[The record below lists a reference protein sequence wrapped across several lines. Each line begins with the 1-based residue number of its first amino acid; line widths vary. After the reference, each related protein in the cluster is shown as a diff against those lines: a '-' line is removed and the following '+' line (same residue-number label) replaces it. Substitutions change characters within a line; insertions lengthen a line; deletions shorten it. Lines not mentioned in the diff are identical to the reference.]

1 MQSYLEY
8 ASTLMPKL
16 LEFSL
21 DVLTAAVILAAGWWL
36 SLALRRMV
44 RRALERSGYLDPT
57 VVPMLATVVSW
68 AVRVV
73 TVIAVLA
80 RFGVQTASL
89 IAVLGAAGLTIG
101 LALQGTLQNI
111 AAGIMLI
118 ALRPLRA
125 GEYVAMT
132 SGLEGTVEEV
142 GLFLTRLLR
151 PDGVYVSVP
160 NSSLWNA
167 TLINYT
173 RNPQRSFELT
183 LTVAVDD
190 QLDATLG
197 QLRALAA
204 QHPLALPDPAPTVT
218 LSQYRDG
225 SVTAN
230 LRVWTLGEH
239 YEALRSDLCR
249 QAHSVL
255 AD

>member
-1 MQSYLEY
+1 MQPYMEY
-8 ASTLMPKL
+8 ASAL
-16 LEFSL
+16 LPRLL
-21 DVLTAAVILAAGWWL
+21 DLGLDALTAVVILAAGWWV
-36 SLALRRMV
+36 SLLLRRTV
-44 RRALERSGYLDPT
+44 RRSLGRSGYLDPT
-57 VVPMLATVVSW
+57 VVPMLATIVSW
-68 AVRVV
+68 SVRVV

-80 RFGVQTASL
+80 HFGVQTASL

-151 PDGVYVSVP
+151 PDGVCVSVP

-173 RNPQRSFELT
+173 RNPQRCFDLPI
-183 LTVAVDD
+183 TVHADAD
-190 QLDATLG
+190 LDATLAR
-197 QLRALAA
+197 LRDLATR
-204 QHPLALPDPAPTVT
+204 HPLALSDPAASVTVT
-218 LSQYRDG
+218 QYRDG
-225 SVTAN
+225 N
-230 LRVWTLGEH
+230 LTVNVRVWVLCEH
-239 YEALRSDLCR
+239 YEALGSDLCR
-249 QAHSVL
+249 QMRSAL

>member
-1 MQSYLEY
+1 MQPYMEY
-8 ASTLMPKL
+8 ASAL
-16 LEFSL
+16 LPRLL
-21 DVLTAAVILAAGWWL
+21 DLGLDALTAALILVAGWWL
-36 SLALRRMV
+36 SLLLRRAV
-44 RRALERSGYLDPT
+44 HRALGRSGYLDPT
-57 VVPMLATVVSW
+57 VIPMLATVASW
-68 AVRVV
+68 SVRVV

-151 PDGVYVSVP
+151 PDGVCVSVP

-173 RNPQRSFELT
+173 RNPQRCFEVPVT
-183 LTVAVDD
+183 
-190 QLDATLG
+190 
-197 QLRALAA
+197 LRATADLDVTLARLRELAA
-204 QHPLALPDPAPTVT
+204 RHPLALPDPAASVTVT
-218 LSQYRDG
+218 QYRDG
-225 SVTAN
+225 DLTVN
-230 LRVWTLGEH
+230 VRVWALREH
-239 YEALRSDLCR
+239 YETLKSDLCR
-249 QAHSVL
+249 QLREVL